1 MDMVDMKMPV
11 NPEKEKQAAK
21 ECCGLI
27 GSSGS
32 SERWPYGLVLRFEK
46 EQIDKLP
53 SLTNYEV
60 GDKVMVTAEAT
71 VTAIRISE
79 RQDGESDHSVEL
91 QIKKIAC
98 EPAMDKPMEQ
108 MSPKEY
114 RKARL
119 SA

>member
-11 NPEKEKQAAK
+11 KTTEEMEKTCAPCLA
-21 ECCGLI
+21 
-27 GSSGS
+27 GS